1 MKPKSDGMG
10 MIDNISQA
18 GARDTIADYKL
29 YNSEIDSDLDDGKP
43 TTFWGLRSAA
53 VKEVYES

>member
-1 MKPKSDGMG
+1 MG